1 MMYEWPT
8 TQPMSLVVNI
18 VSPGA
23 TQKMWRI
30 DDASATA

>member
-23 TQKMWRI
+23 TQKMSRI
-30 DDASATA
+30 DVASATA

>member
-18 VSPGA
+18 VSPGP
-23 TQKMWRI
+23 TQKMRRI

>member
-8 TQPMSLVVNI
+8 TQPMSDVVNI
-18 VSPGA
+18 VSPGSR
-23 TQKMWRI
+23 QKMRRI

>member
-1 MMYEWPT
+1 MMYECPT

-23 TQKMWRI
+23 TQKMSRI
-30 DDASATA
+30 DAASATA